1 MSSSDN
7 SGYFARPTIYKNVT
21 TSSKL
26 WQEEIFGP
34 VLVSTTFKD
43 DEEAIQLAN
52 DSLFALASTIVSSDE
67 QVALEMVLQIKA
79 GHFWINEQ
87 QILLAQAGWGGFKQ
101 SGIGRELGADGLSA
115 YQKSKHVI
123 LPD

>member
-1 MSSSDN
+1 M
-7 SGYFARPTIYKNVT
+7 
-21 TSSKL
+21 
-26 WQEEIFGP
+26 
-34 VLVSTTFKD
+34 
-43 DEEAIQLAN
+43 AN